1 MRRLLTLL
9 APTRRPPL
17 AYALIAGAI
26 IAALAAVSGVPGEID
41 SLHFILAVVAISTL
55 LVAAALA
62 ERHKAEQRAKAAETR
77 LRDAIESI
85 GAGFAL
91 FDRDDRL
98 VVSNETHKR
107 MYPKNRALMVP
118 GTKFADILRGSV
130 DLGQHPDAAGRA
142 EEWIA
147 ARLQRH
153 LDPGEPF
160 EQDRGDG
167 HWLLIG
173 EQRTS
178 EGGIVG
184 TWTDISQQKRQELQL
199 RQSEDRLARALQTLQ
214 ALIEICPLAII
225 EVDREMTVSSWNPAA
240 QTIFGWTESEAV
252 GKPLPIMS
260 QQQLDG
266 VRHKILPK
274 LDSSPVI
281 EMEAE
286 RRSKD
291 GRKINA
297 SLWITAR
304 RDDAGVI
311 SGYVAFV
318 ADITARKRM
327 EGELRHSHRMQAV
340 GQLTGGIAHEFN
352 NLLLVIL
359 GNTEILTSMLAD
371 NPAGAR
377 LADRVL
383 QAGQRGS
390 TLTQQL
396 LAYSSRQM
404 LKPVTIDVGQMLG
417 EIESLARASVGDTVS
432 LHIAAGPGIDRI
444 NADRAQL
451 ETALLNLVINGRDA
465 LRSGDGAIII
475 RAKNTPLDDGAAAK
489 LDLDSGRYVT
499 IEVSDNGKGMAPEV
513 LTRAIEPFF
522 TTKDVGQGPG
532 LGLSMVHGF
541 VKQSGGHLHIDS
553 EPDVGTVVC
562 VTLPAAIDLE
572 ERQDAMMD
580 MAPRSG
586 LSVLIVED
594 EPAVLE
600 ISTSR
605 IESLGYRALTAT
617 DGPDAL
623 RLIER
628 QGPPDILFTDM
639 VMPGGM
645 SGAELARSV
654 LAKHPSVRVVFT
666 TGNNEEFDGDEPGVS
681 LLLKPYL
688 KAELA
693 QVLRESL
700 GNGPDAGGPGGT
712 GGQVVPFPQAAARRQ
727 GARSH
732 AGK

>member
-1 MRRLLTLL
+1 MRRLLSFLAPARLSPLGFALL
-9 APTRRPPL
+9 A
-17 AYALIAGAI
+17 GAAT
-26 IAALAAVSGVPGEID
+26 AALVWFSGLPGEVD
-41 SLHFILAVVAISTL
+41 SLHFVLIVIAVSTL

-62 ERHKAEQRAKAAETR
+62 ARHKAEKRALAAETR

-91 FDRDDRL
+91 FDHDDRL
-98 VVSNETHKR
+98 VISNETHKR
-107 MYPKNRALMVP
+107 MYPRNRALMVP
-118 GTKFADILRGSV
+118 GTKFEDILRGSV
-130 DLGQHPDAAGRA
+130 GQGQHPDAAGRA
-142 EEWIA
+142 EDWIA
-147 ARLQRH
+147 GRMQRH
-153 LDPGEPF
+153 RNPGEPF

-184 TWTDISQQKRQELQL
+184 TWTDISELKRQQLQL
-199 RQSEDRLARALQTLQ
+199 RDSDDRLACALLTMQ
-214 ALIEICPLAII
+214 ALVEICPLAII
-225 EVDREMTVSSWNPAA
+225 DVDSELTVRSWNPAA
-240 QTIFGWTESEAV
+240 QSIFGWSEAEAV
-252 GKPLPIMS
+252 GNTLPIMS
-260 QQQLDG
+260 REQLDS
-266 VRHKILPK
+266 VRRNILPK
-274 LDSSPVI
+274 LESIPVI
-281 EMEAE
+281 EREAD
-286 RRSKD
+286 RRTKD
-291 GRKINA
+291 GRKISA

-304 RDDAGVI
+304 RDDAAKI

-318 ADITARKRM
+318 ADVTARKRM
-327 EGELRHSHRMQAV
+327 EEELRHSHRMQAV

-359 GNTEILTSMLAD
+359 GNTELLATILAE

-417 EIESLARASVGDTVS
+417 EIESLARASVGDAVA
-432 LHIAAGPGIDRI
+432 LHIASGTGIDRI

-465 LRSGDGAIII
+465 LGSEDGAIII
-475 RAKNTPLDDGAAAK
+475 RAKNAPLDDAAAAK
-489 LDLDSGRYVT
+489 LSLAAGRYVT
-499 IEVSDNGKGMAPEV
+499 IEVSDNGKGMSAEV
-513 LTRAIEPFF
+513 LARAIEPFF

-541 VKQSGGHLHIDS
+541 VRQSGGHLHIDS

-562 VTLPAAIDLE
+562 VTLPAAIDLD
-572 ERQDAMMD
+572 ERQDATMD

-600 ISTSR
+600 ISKSR

-645 SGAELARSV
+645 SGVELARSV
-654 LAKHPSVRVVFT
+654 LASHPLVRVVFT
-666 TGNNEEFDGDEPGVS
+666 TGNNEEFDGDEPGITV
-681 LLLKPYL
+681 LLKPYL

-700 GNGPDAGGPGGT
+700 TPTSDAAGPGGL
-712 GGQVVPFPQAAARRQ
+712 VVPFPRAASRRQ
-727 GARSH
+727 GTRALI
-732 AGK
+732 GN